1 MAFTSYTYQVF
12 LSFRGEDTRK
22 NFTDHLYSTLSKAGI
37 VTFRD
42 DNSIQR
48 GENIELEIEKA
59 IQESQMSVVVLSKD
73 YASSTWCLD
82 ELVMIMDR
90 KRTAGHIVL
99 PVFYDVDPSQ
109 VGEQTGNYAEAFA
122 KHQDH
127 FQDDMERVEKWK
139 ATLKEVAYLGGM
151 VLQDRHESQFIGDIV
166 EEVGKRLDST
176 VLLAPYIAWH
186 RYRLLVKKTKMI
198 VYILYIICISIFV
211 GLFLYKFI
219 CTWIFLQSEFDRHLK
234 GDQYDRVIWKIGNG
248 PNRAGTEQ
256 DFVRELLRST
266 GTKKNIDMGIKIMCS
281 LVLAFCLS

>member
-22 NFTDHLYSTLSKAGI
+22 NFTDHLYSALSKAGI

-139 ATLKEVAYLGGM
+139 AALKEVAYLGGM

-176 VLLAPYIAWH
+176 VLLAPSIAWH
-186 RYRLLVKKTKMI
+186 RYWLLVKKTMMI
-198 VYILYIICISIFV
+198 RLTAISKATMIEFGKEMDSTELGPSKILLWNYSAALGPRKILIWESKSCVRWVV
-211 GLFLYKFI
+211 G
-219 CTWIFLQSEFDRHLK
+219 ED
-234 GDQYDRVIWKIGNG
+234 
-248 PNRAGTEQ
+248 
-256 DFVRELLRST
+256 
-266 GTKKNIDMGIKIMCS
+266 
-281 LVLAFCLS
+281 VLEASDAFQVEKWT

>member
-151 VLQDRHESQFIGDIV
+151 VLQDRYDQIIRIPYFWSLLDLVYIYIYIV
-166 EEVGKRLDST
+166 E
-176 VLLAPYIAWH
+176 
-186 RYRLLVKKTKMI
+186 KT
-198 VYILYIICISIFV
+198 
-211 GLFLYKFI
+211 
-219 CTWIFLQSEFDRHLK
+219 D
-234 GDQYDRVIWKIGNG
+234 
-248 PNRAGTEQ
+248 
-256 DFVRELLRST
+256 
-266 GTKKNIDMGIKIMCS
+266 KKNLFSI
-281 LVLAFCLS
+281 VLRWISVVETCPFSYHLSRQ

>member
-1 MAFTSYTYQVF
+1 
-12 LSFRGEDTRK
+12 
-22 NFTDHLYSTLSKAGI
+22 
-37 VTFRD
+37 
-42 DNSIQR
+42 
-48 GENIELEIEKA
+48 
-59 IQESQMSVVVLSKD
+59 MSVVVLSKD

-176 VLLAPYIAWH
+176 VLLAPFIAWH

-198 VYILYIICISIFV
+198 VYILYIICISIFF

-219 CTWIFLQSEFDRHLK
+219 CTWIYLQSEVDRHLK
-234 GDQYDRVIWKIGNG
+234 DDHDRVWKGNG
-248 PNRAGTEQ
+248 LRGAGTQQEI
-256 DFVRELLRST
+256 VMELLHST

>member
-1 MAFTSYTYQVF
+1 MVRDPARTNLSHSINFFVLGKLLLFLTSWIEFRRFVF
-12 LSFRGEDTRK
+12 YL
-22 NFTDHLYSTLSKAGI
+22 
-37 VTFRD
+37 
-42 DNSIQR
+42 
-48 GENIELEIEKA
+48 
-59 IQESQMSVVVLSKD
+59 VLS
-73 YASSTWCLD
+73 C
-82 ELVMIMDR
+82 
-90 KRTAGHIVL
+90 
-99 PVFYDVDPSQ
+99 
-109 VGEQTGNYAEAFA
+109 
-122 KHQDH
+122 
-127 FQDDMERVEKWK
+127 
-139 ATLKEVAYLGGM
+139 
-151 VLQDRHESQFIGDIV
+151 RHESQFIGDIV

-248 PNRAGTEQ
+248 PSRAGTEQ